1 MKTALRIA
9 AAVILPFF
17 CSCTEKQEQ
26 KEIGLQLYSIRAQMA
41 EDMDTALDAVAAAG
55 YSFVELA
62 GYNPREGT
70 FYGLAGPAFTQLCRS
85 KGLVVLSSHINGPD
99 PNTASWEECL
109 AWWDKAI
116 TDHAEAGIAYIVQP
130 SMWKTAYASLEGLL
144 RYCELFDA
152 VGEACNKAG
161 IRFGYHNHDKEFST
175 LFDGIPLYDH
185 LLNHTD
191 PDKVFFQIDVFW
203 SLAGG
208 SPAEE
213 YMEKYPGRFTLWH
226 VKDDKE
232 ISASGKIDFES
243 LYQRARIAGLKYAII
258 EQEAFTLEPFESIK
272 ASYDFLNKAPYVETS
287 YAPLP

>member
-1 MKTALRIA
+1 M
-9 AAVILPFF
+9 
-17 CSCTEKQEQ
+17 
-26 KEIGLQLYSIRAQMA
+26 QLYSIRAQMA

-144 RYCELFDA
+144 HYCEL
-152 VGEACNKAG
+152 
-161 IRFGYHNHDKEFST
+161 
-175 LFDGIPLYDH
+175 L
-185 LLNHTD
+185 
-191 PDKVFFQIDVFW
+191 
-203 SLAGG
+203 
-208 SPAEE
+208 
-213 YMEKYPGRFTLWH
+213 TLWAKP
-226 VKDDKE
+226 VTRQ
-232 ISASGKIDFES
+232 ES
-243 LYQRARIAGLKYAII
+243 VLGTTTTTKN
-258 EQEAFTLEPFESIK
+258 
-272 ASYDFLNKAPYVETS
+272 FLPCLTVYLSMITC
-287 YAPLP
+287 